1 MASQSMTAYKKIKE
15 MIFHMDLLP
24 GDKISEPQISSLLNI
39 SRTPVHDALRKLASE
54 GLVTI
59 GRNRGASVTK
69 LSDKEIQDLGTI
81 RLSQDILSANLAA
94 YYGSAADFTK
104 LYQMAD
110 ICEEAAA
117 SGDVYRRITADKD
130 FHLAIAKVSGNTYL
144 YRQQYALYQQVHLI
158 QITKYR
164 DIQTSLIQVHL
175 HRPLIESIQNSDLER
190 AAALLYDHIKDFH
203 HLDPYVK
210 KCFVHTACDDEKD
223 PALPLKTAK

>member
-1 MASQSMTAYKKIKE
+1 MASQSTTAYKKIKE
-15 MIFHMDLLP
+15 MIFHMELLP
-24 GDKISEPQISSLLNI
+24 GDKISEPQISSLLEI
-39 SRTPVHDALRKLASE
+39 SRTPVHDALRKLSSE

-94 YYGSAADFTK
+94 YYGSAADFAK

-175 HRPLIESIQNSDLER
+175 HRPLIESIQNSDLDR
-190 AAALLYDHIKDFH
+190 AATLLYDHIKDFH

-210 KCFVHTACDDEKD
+210 QCFVHTACDEDKD
-223 PALPLKTAK
+223 PAPTLQTAK